1 MITGFLDHIRA
12 CNAGDLADCVR
23 LFAGGKTV
31 GWLTPP
37 VATALVGLAGF
48 EEREDG
54 WHLTGSGETG
64 AETLALEAAA
74 RRFVDLGIVRKLRGE
89 AYRVVEE
96 WGAPEIARV
105 DRSAA
110 PYLGLRSF
118 GIHLNGFVRRAD
130 GIWMWIATRAM
141 DRALDP
147 GKLDNLVAGGQP
159 AGLSAEENMVK
170 EAAEE
175 ADIPADVA
183 RQAVPVGT
191 ISYCLRAG
199 AQVRRDTLFLYDLEL
214 PESFRPH
221 NADGEVAG
229 FDLMPLGKVA
239 EIVRTSDRFKFN
251 CGPVV
256 IDFLIRHGHLRPE
269 HKDYMA
275 ISTGLRRS
283 FD

>member
-23 LFAGGKTV
+23 FFAGGKPV
-31 GWLTPP
+31 GWLSPP
-37 VATALVGLAGF
+37 VAAALEGLAGF
-48 EEREDG
+48 EHRPDG
-54 WHLTGSGETG
+54 WHLTSGNETP
-64 AETLALEAAA
+64 ALDIAA
-74 RRFVDLGIVRKLRGE
+74 RRLVDLGIVRKLRGE

-96 WGAPEIARV
+96 WGAPEIARI
-105 DRSAA
+105 DRGAA
-110 PYLGLRSF
+110 PYFGLRSF

-130 GIWMWIATRAM
+130 GIWMWVATRAM

-175 ADIPADVA
+175 ADIPAGIA
-183 RQAVPVGT
+183 RQAVPVGA
-191 ISYCLRAG
+191 IRYCLRGG

-221 NADGEVAG
+221 NADGEVAR
-229 FDLMPLGKVA
+229 FDLMPLGEVA

-256 IDFLIRHGHLRPE
+256 IDFLIRHGYLRPE
-269 HKDYMA
+269 HEDYLA